1 LIEGNETMRLK
12 DKIALVTGGAS
23 GIGEGIVRR
32 FVAEGA
38 HVWLADVSGDQG
50 EAIAAETG
58 ATFLPLDVSQEADW
72 AQAMARI
79 ENAHGRLDILVNN
92 AGIIS
97 NASID
102 AIDLDAWN
110 RVVAVNLTGPML
122 GCRAAIDLMR
132 RQPDPKGGSIINV
145 ASTVSF
151 LGLPNDV
158 VYTATKSG
166 ILGLTRSAAAQ
177 CAKMGWNIRV
187 NSLHPGTTDTA
198 ILRKHIAEN
207 PAMLDAFNAMSPMG
221 RMARVEEEAAMA
233 LFLASDE
240 ASYCTGGA
248 FMADGGLTSTHPAM

>member
-1 LIEGNETMRLK
+1 MRLK

-32 FVAEGA
+32 FAREGA
-38 HVWLADVSGDQG
+38 QVWLADVAQELGQSVAG
-50 EAIAAETG
+50 EVG
-58 ATFLPLDVSQEADW
+58 ATFVPLDASCEADW
-72 AQAMARI
+72 ASAMARI
-79 ENAHGRLDILVNN
+79 EQSHGRLDILVNN

-102 AIDLDAWN
+102 TISLEAWN

-122 GCRAAIDLMR
+122 GCRAAIALMR
-132 RQPDPKGGSIINV
+132 ANPEPSGGSIINV

-177 CAKMGWNIRV
+177 CARMGWNIRI

-198 ILRKHIAEN
+198 ILRRHIADD
-207 PAMLDAFNAMSPMG
+207 PSMLGKFNAMSPLG
-221 RMARVEEEAAMA
+221 RMAHIDEEAALA

-248 FMADGGLTSTHPAM
+248 FVADGGLTSTHPAM

>member
-1 LIEGNETMRLK
+1 MRLK
-12 DKIALVTGGAS
+12 DKVALVTGGAS

-38 HVWLADVSGDQG
+38 RVWLADVAADQG
-50 EAIAAETG
+50 EAIAAEVG
-58 ATFLPLDVSQEADW
+58 ATYVPLDVAQEADW
-72 AQAMARI
+72 ANAMAGI
-79 ENAHGRLDILVNN
+79 EAKHGRIDILVNN

-97 NASID
+97 NAAID
-102 AIDLDAWN
+102 AISLEAWN
-110 RVVAVNLTGPML
+110 HVVAVNLTGPML

-132 RQPDPKGGSIINV
+132 RAGTGGSIVNV

-198 ILRKHIAEN
+198 ILRKHIAAN
-207 PAMLDAFNAMSPMG
+207 PAMLDRFNAMSPMG

-233 LFLASDE
+233 VFLASE
-240 ASYCTGGA
+240 ESSYCTGGA
-248 FMADGGLTSTHPAM
+248 FVADGGLTSTHPAM